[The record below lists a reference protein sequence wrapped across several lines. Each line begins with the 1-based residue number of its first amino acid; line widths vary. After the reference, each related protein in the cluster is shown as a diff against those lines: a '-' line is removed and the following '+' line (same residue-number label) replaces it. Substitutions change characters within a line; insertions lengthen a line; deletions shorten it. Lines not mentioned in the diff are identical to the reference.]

1 MPASQEISA
10 SPDVKINIGFLPET
24 LFHWYYFRTTH
35 EWKKIP
41 IVLLSYIFTSVVCFN
56 QI

>member
-24 LFHWYYFRTTH
+24 LFHWYYF
-35 EWKKIP
+35 E
-41 IVLLSYIFTSVVCFN
+41 TSPSHKPK
-56 QI
+56 

>member
-24 LFHWYYFRTTH
+24 LFHWY
-35 EWKKIP
+35 KINLFP
-41 IVLLSYIFTSVVCFN
+41 LV
-56 QI
+56 